1 MRKVA
6 KQAKNRKTVTER
18 ALKVMECANSANNDE
33 MNADGWEFVPLHD
46 IKIQSFFATSAMP
59 ITNNSF

>member
-1 MRKVA
+1 
-6 KQAKNRKTVTER
+6 
-18 ALKVMECANSANNDE
+18 MECANSANNDE